1 MMKIAKEFR
10 WEMGHRLS
18 FHDGKCINLHGHSYK
33 ALIEIE
39 GDKDKNG
46 MVLDYYELKK
56 WVRPVIEELDHAF
69 MVYEQDQQLV
79 RILKEINSKHVI
91 VDFESTAENISEYLL
106 NRILQNKAEYNIR
119 KVKVRVYE
127 TENTYAETEYV
138 RFS

>member
-39 GDKDKNG
+39 GDKDNNG

-56 WVRPVIEELDHAF
+56 WVKPVIEELDHAF

>member
-1 MMKIAKEFR
+1 MKIAKEFR

-39 GDKDKNG
+39 GDKDNNG

-56 WVRPVIEELDHAF
+56 WVKPVIEELDHAF

>member
-56 WVRPVIEELDHAF
+56 WVKPVIEELDHAF
-69 MVYEQDQQLV
+69 MVYGQDQQLV